1 MRKEVQEE
9 GRLQTPLSLEG
20 HPAERCR
27 QLDRDAIEEVGIPG
41 IILMEHAS
49 LGAARLAQR
58 ILSEGGRRQLTTLGV
73 RILCGPGNNGGDGY
87 AMARHLHNAG
97 AHIEVWEL
105 EEAKCASGRTDAG
118 PTDARRNRAILCGM
132 GLEIRAMSH
141 SLFVEA
147 ESADLLVDAIFGTGL
162 SRPPEG
168 ILAEAIQYLNKES
181 APVLAVDI
189 PSGLNA
195 DTGKPLGIAVE
206 ARWTVTFGL
215 VKQGFL
221 RRGAARFTGEL
232 FYVPIGV
239 PRELLPPGTPAFPPD
254 PVPLAG
260 EATTD
265 NSATN
270 WPVTN
275 NSATS
280 SSGTNS
286 PATNN
291 PAAGEP

>member
-1 MRKEVQEE
+1 MRKGVREE
-9 GRLQTPLSLEG
+9 GQLPVPLSLQG

-27 QLDRDAIEEVGIPG
+27 RLDRHAIEEVGIPG
-41 IILMEHAS
+41 MILMEHAS

-58 ILSEGGRRQLTTLGV
+58 ILSEGGRRQLTSLEV

-97 AHIEVWEL
+97 ARIEVWEL
-105 EEAKCASGRTDAG
+105 EEARRASGRTDAEL
-118 PTDARRNRAILCGM
+118 TDARRNRAILCGM
-132 GLEIRAMSH
+132 GLEIRAMSL

-162 SRPPEG
+162 SRPPDG
-168 ILAEAIQYLNKES
+168 ILAEAIAYLNKES

-221 RRGAARFTGEL
+221 RRGATRFTGEL
-232 FYVPIGV
+232 FCVPIGV
-239 PRELLPPGTPAFPPD
+239 PRELLPPGTPAFPPE

-260 EATTD
+260 EATTA
-265 NSATN
+265 NS
-270 WPVTN
+270 
-275 NSATS
+275 
-280 SSGTNS
+280 
-286 PATNN
+286 ATNN
-291 PAAGEP
+291 PATDNPATDDPAAGEP